1 MRYLISILST
11 TIFLLSNPIDS
22 AYRWIDS
29 EYKNFR
35 TYPRIDRA
43 EIFLK
48 NGKLKEARELLE
60 KSLKIDSKNRKAID
74 LLVEAC
80 IREKDNPCVDRY
92 SKLSKNPSLGYYY
105 KNRADIAKEREEYLN
120 AIKFLNRALRYSLKY
135 EDKISIKKSL
145 FELYLKTQQYKE
157 ANRLIDVK
165 NATEREILKWSKVAL
180 NLNELGYAYTLA
192 YRLPDKI
199 KYIKWKIGILLK
211 EKNYKKAS
219 KEMELLYSKE
229 PTIKNK
235 KELIHLYRLTNQTN
249 AILNIY
255 KKKLAKGCDRY
266 ALEYLLDFYKKRGYK
281 KKREKI
287 LEKYYPYRCL
297 SKKKQIILSVELL
310 KYLKEKNLKKFNRV
324 ALDISRKIKNQK
336 RLIKFYINF
345 GLKDR
350 LALIYKDILL
360 KERCNRDALYFLL
373 DYYKDKKKIRR
384 DILEKVYPYS
394 CLTTKEKNRL
404 SLELLTLLDKE
415 EIDKKRLIV
424 SNLDIDYLSSDNYL
438 YLSNLYYEL
447 EDYHNAI
454 KYGILYL
461 RAYPN
466 SINALKNIGYSYRKL
481 GEKRLAL
488 EYLSRAF
495 RLNPNNYQL
504 LKDIGYLSFDLKLYN
519 RTVYYWSKYLN
530 RNSDI
535 ELIYQLIKLYKKLN
549 RIKEAKEALKDYER
563 LTDNYDLDYYLLKAE
578 LYPEDRLKYYK
589 EALKLTN
596 NRYIKY
602 EYIRQLKEH
611 HRDLEALELMK
622 RFVDENLDNLDYKKE
637 LAYMYYNM
645 NKKDRAIKI
654 FKEILDKSI
663 DMPIEER
670 KNIKY
675 LITDNS
681 KKFHIYSVQSARLNS
696 NRNKNREEA
705 ISPINSSN
713 YNGYGD
719 IQISL
724 KNNSNYTIYGEIS
737 HKHKNM
743 EETIQPNIGVRYKP
757 IKNKEI
763 YISAQQLIKCGE
775 LSKDDTLLKASMGLS
790 SKDNIEQDLYME
802 GAYFIKSQSTNL
814 YANYESGKRYK
825 INRDTTIKSYITTGA
840 TYNNYD
846 DKSISKLDVG
856 LGVALDIKSG
866 ESRYI
871 MDNYKNRLKLEVR
884 QKYAGDSKDSESLR
898 LQWEFFY

>member
-1 MRYLISILST
+1 MRYIVSILPT

-22 AYRWIDS
+22 AYSWIDN

-43 EIFLK
+43 DIFLK
-48 NGKLKEARELLE
+48 KNRLKKARELLE
-60 KSLKIDSKNRKAID
+60 KSLKIDSKNRRAID
-74 LLVEAC
+74 LLVEVC
-80 IREKDNPCVDRY
+80 IREKDNLCVDKY
-92 SKLSKNPSLGYYY
+92 SKVSKNPSLGYYY
-105 KNRADIAKEREEYLN
+105 KYRADIAKEREEYLT

-145 FELYLKTQQYKE
+145 FELYLKAKKYKE
-157 ANRLIDVK
+157 ADRLIDVANLSEK
-165 NATEREILKWSKVAL
+165 DILRWSKVAL
-180 NLNELGYAYTLA
+180 NLNELGYAYALA

-199 KYIKWKIGILLK
+199 KYIKWQIGILLK
-211 EKNYKKAS
+211 EKSYKKAS
-219 KEMELLYSKE
+219 KKMELLYAKE
-229 PTIKNK
+229 PTVKNK
-235 KELIHLYRLTNQTN
+235 KELMHLYRLTNQTK

-255 KKKLAKGCDRY
+255 KKRLAKGCDRY
-266 ALEYLLDFYKKRGYK
+266 ALEYLLNN
-281 KKREKI
+281 KRERKKI
-287 LEKYYPYRCL
+287 LEKYYPYSCL
-297 SKKKQIILSVELL
+297 SRKKQMMLSMEFL
-310 KYLKEKNLKKFNRV
+310 KYLKEKNLKRFNRV
-324 ALDISRKIKNQK
+324 VLDIARKIKNQK
-336 RLIKFYINF
+336 ELIKFYINF
-345 GLKDR
+345 GLKDK

-373 DYYKDKKKIRR
+373 DYYKDNKEIRR

-394 CLTTKEKNRL
+394 CLTAKERNRL
-404 SLELLTLLDKE
+404 FLELLTLLDKE
-415 EIDKKRLIV
+415 EIDKKRLIL

-447 EDYHNAI
+447 EDYNNAI

-535 ELIYQLIKLYKKLN
+535 ELEYQLVKLYKKLD
-549 RIKEAKEALKDYER
+549 RVEEAKEALKEYER
-563 LTDNYDLDYYLLKAE
+563 LTDSYDLDYYLLKAE

-589 EALKLTN
+589 EASKLTN
-596 NRYIKY
+596 NKYIKY

-611 HRDLEALELMK
+611 HRDLEALNLME
-622 RFVDENLDNLDYKKE
+622 RFVDEHSDNLNYKKE
-637 LAYMYYNM
+637 LAYMYYKM
-645 NKKDRAIKI
+645 DKKDRAIEI
-654 FKEILDKSI
+654 FKEILDESI
-663 DMPIEER
+663 DMPREER
-670 KNIKY
+670 ESIKY

-696 NRNKNREEA
+696 TIDEEETV
-705 ISPINSSN
+705 SPINSST
-713 YNGYGD
+713 YSGYGD
-719 IQISL
+719 MQISI
-724 KNNSNYTIYGEIS
+724 NRGDYTIYGEIS

-743 EETIQPNIGVRYKP
+743 EETIQPSIGVRYKP
-757 IKNKEI
+757 IEDKKI

-775 LSKDDTLLKASMGLS
+775 LSKDDTLLKTSMGLS

-825 INRDTTIKSYITTGA
+825 INRDTTIKPYITTGA
-840 TYNNYD
+840 TYSDYD
-846 DKSISKLDVG
+846 NKSTSKLDVG

-866 ESRYI
+866 ESKYK

-884 QKYAGDSKDSESLR
+884 QKYAGDSKDKESLR

>member
-1 MRYLISILST
+1 MRYIVFILPT

-22 AYRWIDS
+22 AYSWIDN

-43 EIFLK
+43 DIFLK
-48 NGKLKEARELLE
+48 KNRLKKARELLE
-60 KSLKIDSKNRKAID
+60 KSLKIDSKNRRAID
-74 LLVEAC
+74 LLVEVC
-80 IREKDNPCVDRY
+80 IREKDNLCVDKY
-92 SKLSKNPSLGYYY
+92 SKVSKNPSLGYYY
-105 KNRADIAKEREEYLN
+105 KYRADIAKEREEYLT

-145 FELYLKTQQYKE
+145 FELYLKAKKYKE
-157 ANRLIDVK
+157 ADRLIDVANLSEK
-165 NATEREILKWSKVAL
+165 DILRWSKVAL
-180 NLNELGYAYTLA
+180 NLNELGYAYALA

-199 KYIKWKIGILLK
+199 KYIKWQIGILLK
-211 EKNYKKAS
+211 EKSYKKAS
-219 KEMELLYSKE
+219 KKMELLYAKE
-229 PTIKNK
+229 PTVKNK
-235 KELIHLYRLTNQTN
+235 KELMHLYRLTNQTK

-255 KKKLAKGCDRY
+255 KKRLAKGCDRY
-266 ALEYLLDFYKKRGYK
+266 ALEYLLNN
-281 KKREKI
+281 KRERKKI
-287 LEKYYPYRCL
+287 LEKYYPYSCL
-297 SKKKQIILSVELL
+297 SRKKQMMLSMEFL
-310 KYLKEKNLKKFNRV
+310 KYLKEKNLKRFNRV
-324 ALDISRKIKNQK
+324 VLDIARKIKNQK
-336 RLIKFYINF
+336 ELIKFYINF
-345 GLKDR
+345 GLKDK

-373 DYYKDKKKIRR
+373 DYYKDNKEIRR

-394 CLTTKEKNRL
+394 CLTAKERNRL
-404 SLELLTLLDKE
+404 FLELLTLLDKE
-415 EIDKKRLIV
+415 EIDKKRLIL

-447 EDYHNAI
+447 EDYNNAI

-535 ELIYQLIKLYKKLN
+535 ELEYQLVKLYKKLD
-549 RIKEAKEALKDYER
+549 RVEEAKEALKEYER
-563 LTDNYDLDYYLLKAE
+563 LTDSYDLDYYLLKAE

-589 EALKLTN
+589 EASKLTN
-596 NRYIKY
+596 NKYIKY

-611 HRDLEALELMK
+611 HRDLEALNLME
-622 RFVDENLDNLDYKKE
+622 RFVDEHSDNLNYKKE
-637 LAYMYYNM
+637 LAYMYYKM
-645 NKKDRAIKI
+645 DKKDRAIEI
-654 FKEILDKSI
+654 FKEILDESI
-663 DMPIEER
+663 DMPREER
-670 KNIKY
+670 ESIKY

-696 NRNKNREEA
+696 TIDEEETV
-705 ISPINSSN
+705 SPINSST
-713 YNGYGD
+713 YSGYGD
-719 IQISL
+719 MQISI
-724 KNNSNYTIYGEIS
+724 NRGDYTIYGEIS

-743 EETIQPNIGVRYKP
+743 EETIQPSIGVRYKP
-757 IKNKEI
+757 IEDKKI

-775 LSKDDTLLKASMGLS
+775 LSKDDTLLKTSMGLS

-825 INRDTTIKSYITTGA
+825 INRDTTIKPYITTGA
-840 TYNNYD
+840 TYSDYD
-846 DKSISKLDVG
+846 NKSTSKLDVG

-866 ESRYI
+866 ESKYK

-884 QKYAGDSKDSESLR
+884 QKYAGDSKDKESLR

>member
-1 MRYLISILST
+1 MRYIVSILPT

-22 AYRWIDS
+22 AYSWIDN

-43 EIFLK
+43 DIFLK
-48 NGKLKEARELLE
+48 KNRLKKARELLE
-60 KSLKIDSKNRKAID
+60 KSLKIDSKNRRAID
-74 LLVEAC
+74 LLVEVC
-80 IREKDNPCVDRY
+80 IREKDNLCVDKY
-92 SKLSKNPSLGYYY
+92 SKVSKNPSLGYYY
-105 KNRADIAKEREEYLN
+105 KYRADIAKEREEYLT

-145 FELYLKTQQYKE
+145 FELYLKAKKYKE
-157 ANRLIDVK
+157 ADRLIDVANLSEK
-165 NATEREILKWSKVAL
+165 DILRWSKVAL
-180 NLNELGYAYTLA
+180 NLNELGYAYALA

-199 KYIKWKIGILLK
+199 KYIKWQIGILLK
-211 EKNYKKAS
+211 EKSYKKAS
-219 KEMELLYSKE
+219 KKMELLYAKE
-229 PTIKNK
+229 PTVKNK
-235 KELIHLYRLTNQTN
+235 KELMHLYRLTNQTK

-255 KKKLAKGCDRY
+255 KKRLAKGCDRY
-266 ALEYLLDFYKKRGYK
+266 ALEYLLNN
-281 KKREKI
+281 KRERKKI
-287 LEKYYPYRCL
+287 LEKYYPYSCL
-297 SKKKQIILSVELL
+297 SRKKQIMLSMEFL
-310 KYLKEKNLKKFNRV
+310 KYLKEKNLKRFNRV
-324 ALDISRKIKNQK
+324 VLDIARKIKNQK
-336 RLIKFYINF
+336 ELIKFYINF
-345 GLKDR
+345 GLKDK

-373 DYYKDKKKIRR
+373 DYYKDNKEIRR

-394 CLTTKEKNRL
+394 CLTAKERNRL

-415 EIDKKRLIV
+415 EIDKKRLIL

-447 EDYHNAI
+447 EDYNNAI

-535 ELIYQLIKLYKKLN
+535 ELEYQLVKLYKKLD
-549 RIKEAKEALKDYER
+549 RVEEAKEALKEYER
-563 LTDNYDLDYYLLKAE
+563 LTDSYDLDYYLLKAE

-589 EALKLTN
+589 EASKLTN
-596 NRYIKY
+596 NKYIKY

-611 HRDLEALELMK
+611 HRDLEALNLME
-622 RFVDENLDNLDYKKE
+622 RFVDEHSDNLNYKKE
-637 LAYMYYNM
+637 LAYMYYKM
-645 NKKDRAIKI
+645 DKKDRAIEI
-654 FKEILDKSI
+654 FKEILDESI
-663 DMPIEER
+663 DMPREER
-670 KNIKY
+670 ESIKY

-696 NRNKNREEA
+696 TIDEEETV
-705 ISPINSSN
+705 SPINSST
-713 YNGYGD
+713 YSGYGD
-719 IQISL
+719 MQISI
-724 KNNSNYTIYGEIS
+724 NRGDYTIYGEIS

-743 EETIQPNIGVRYKP
+743 EETIQPSIGVRYKP
-757 IKNKEI
+757 IEDKKI

-775 LSKDDTLLKASMGLS
+775 LSKDDTLLKTSMGLS

-825 INRDTTIKSYITTGA
+825 INRDTTIKPYITTGA
-840 TYNNYD
+840 TYSDYD
-846 DKSISKLDVG
+846 NKLTSKLDVG

-866 ESRYI
+866 ESKYK

-884 QKYAGDSKDSESLR
+884 QKYAGDSKDKESLR